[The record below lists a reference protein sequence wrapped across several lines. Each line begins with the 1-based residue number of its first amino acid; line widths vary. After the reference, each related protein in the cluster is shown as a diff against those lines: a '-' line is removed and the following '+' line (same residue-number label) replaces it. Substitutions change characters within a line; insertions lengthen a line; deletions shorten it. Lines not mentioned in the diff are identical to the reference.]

1 MNKKIIAAILAGAMA
16 FNTSI
21 IAFASPVTSE
31 QKEQIEQ
38 KQSEYKDAEDKL
50 NVLNQKLQELQG
62 QAQKLDTDIA
72 SNNTEIKSKE
82 NNIKSLEDEMTT
94 LQKDLEEKENLYGE
108 RMRAIY
114 KSGNPGYVEIIL
126 SSTNFSDLATNVQA
140 VGKLM
145 GMDKEMMDEI
155 KAKKEELNSKKT
167 AINAELEKVQA
178 LKAETQTKLDE
189 LNSQKSKQ
197 KELVDQAAEVSKNI
211 KVDLASKERTMIQY
225 PKEVIENLNSSIKD
239 LEAAKDSLT
248 EIRQQVKVIDSEV
261 VSLINKAKES
271 IKSKESIKATQV
283 DRGGSVNN
291 SSGGSGNNSSGGDG
305 NNPSGGGQVPS
316 GSVSQL
322 LSIAYSLQGKPYVYG
337 ATGPNTFDCSGFT
350 QYVYG
355 KIGVGL
361 SRTTFTQVNEGT
373 SIPISQAQ
381 AGDLVFFGSASSPH
395 HVGIYVGNG
404 QYIHAPQTGD
414 VVKVSSLSSRSDIA
428 AVRRIL

>member
-62 QAQKLDTDIA
+62 QAQKLDSDIA

-167 AINAELEKVQA
+167 AMNAELEKVQA

-225 PKEVIENLNSSIKD
+225 PKEVIENSNSSIAD
-239 LEAAKDSLT
+239 LTAARKSLT

-261 VSLINKAKES
+261 VDLIEKAKTT
-271 IKSKESIKATQV
+271 IASKEAAKASSV

-291 SSGGSGNNSSGGDG
+291 SSGGDSTNY
-305 NNPSGGGQVPS
+305 PSGGGQVGS

-355 KIGVGL
+355 RIGVGL

-414 VVKVSSLSSRSDIA
+414 VVKVSSLSSRSDLA